1 MPSIGRLLI
10 PTLISFHH
18 NYDKIDY
25 ISYYDVSQPLWMNE
39 LIHDVIMTDF
49 STFSKEDYETL
60 AEFRYALRCFLR
72 FSENAARRA
81 GLTLQQHQALLFII
95 GYPGREQVTISEL
108 AERLQIR
115 HHSAV
120 GLVDRLEEQG
130 LVERI
135 QNQQD
140 RRQVFIHL
148 TEKGLRI
155 LKTLADTHR
164 EELHNLGPQLCS
176 MLERISNT

>member
-1 MPSIGRLLI
+1 MAGESPIYKVG
-10 PTLISFHH
+10 
-18 NYDKIDY
+18 
-25 ISYYDVSQPLWMNE
+25 
-39 LIHDVIMTDF
+39 VIVAGPDMTDF
-49 STFSKEDYETL
+49 TTFSKEDYESL

-72 FSENAARRA
+72 FSENAARNA

-115 HHSAV
+115 HHSTV

-130 LVERI
+130 LVERV
-135 QNQQD
+135 QNQED

-148 TEKGLRI
+148 TNRGVSVLEGL
-155 LKTLADTHR
+155 AGTHR
-164 EELHNLGPQLCS
+164 EELRSLGPQLCS
-176 MLERISNT
+176 MLESISKLSGEG